1 MHASPMQFFSL
12 LNEMMA
18 HSCPAS
24 FKKKNIPTNCIPS
37 YFVSLFPFVM
47 LFSEQI
53 ECVLICI
60 IVYGKLMYL
69 FLPVSLNSVIAFL
82 DADFHSL
89 PTMQQRQQHCPVSV
103 AFGELH

>member
-1 MHASPMQFFSL
+1 M
-12 LNEMMA
+12 
-18 HSCPAS
+18 
-24 FKKKNIPTNCIPS
+24 I
-37 YFVSLFPFVM
+37 Y
-47 LFSEQI
+47 
-53 ECVLICI
+53 I
-60 IVYGKLMYL
+60 IVYVKLMYL

>member
-1 MHASPMQFFSL
+1 MHF
-12 LNEMMA
+12 
-18 HSCPAS
+18 
-24 FKKKNIPTNCIPS
+24 
-37 YFVSLFPFVM
+37 
-47 LFSEQI
+47 
-53 ECVLICI
+53 
-60 IVYGKLMYL
+60 